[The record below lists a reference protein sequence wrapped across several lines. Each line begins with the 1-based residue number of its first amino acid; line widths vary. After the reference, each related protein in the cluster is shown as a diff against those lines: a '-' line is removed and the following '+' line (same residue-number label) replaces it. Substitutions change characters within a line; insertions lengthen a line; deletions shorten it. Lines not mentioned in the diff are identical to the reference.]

1 MCLQSPSGCEYLLI
15 TPDRSLVFPS
25 VEYVR
30 KLVSKA
36 GMKQGS
42 SSVPVV
48 IDSRHIQGADFT
60 AAKVSSRESWNSGK
74 TKLTSID
81 LIEAWGSHSSE
92 DLSQAL
98 LVSNPED
105 LNLKDPTIPLSLLT
119 EVQTTSYGIVLI

>member
-1 MCLQSPSGCEYLLI
+1 MYFQSPSGCEYLLI

-30 KLVSKA
+30 NVVSKA

-60 AAKVSSRESWNSGK
+60 AAKVSNTCTGNVLQCRLKFDIFIFFHGNFAWEWNF
-74 TKLTSID
+74 T
-81 LIEAWGSHSSE
+81 
-92 DLSQAL
+92 Q
-98 LVSNPED
+98 
-105 LNLKDPTIPLSLLT
+105 
-119 EVQTTSYGIVLI
+119 

>member
-1 MCLQSPSGCEYLLI
+1 MYFQSPSGCEYLLI

-30 KLVSKA
+30 NVVSKA

-60 AAKVSSRESWNSGK
+60 AAKVSNTCTG
-74 TKLTSID
+74 TV
-81 LIEAWGSHSSE
+81 E
-92 DLSQAL
+92 DFSFLQCRLKMVFL
-98 LVSNPED
+98 LFIM
-105 LNLKDPTIPLSLLT
+105 KI
-119 EVQTTSYGIVLI
+119 

>member
-1 MCLQSPSGCEYLLI
+1 MISICRRQNEVLYELKIPEDIVKIWMYFQSPSGCEYLLI

-30 KLVSKA
+30 NVVSKA

-60 AAKVSSRESWNSGK
+60 AAKVSNTLAG
-74 TKLTSID
+74 T
-81 LIEAWGSHSSE
+81 
-92 DLSQAL
+92 
-98 LVSNPED
+98 
-105 LNLKDPTIPLSLLT
+105 
-119 EVQTTSYGIVLI
+119 VQDFSC

>member
-1 MCLQSPSGCEYLLI
+1 MCFQSPSGCEYLLI

-30 KLVSKA
+30 NVVSKA

-60 AAKVSSRESWNSGK
+60 AAKVNNKGVLKHREG
-74 TKLTSID
+74 
-81 LIEAWGSHSSE
+81 
-92 DLSQAL
+92 
-98 LVSNPED
+98 VC
-105 LNLKDPTIPLSLLT
+105 
-119 EVQTTSYGIVLI
+119 VLRYQIKHGD

>member
-1 MCLQSPSGCEYLLI
+1 MYFQSSSGCEYLLI

-30 KLVSKA
+30 NVVCKA

-60 AAKVSSRESWNSGK
+60 AAKVGNTCTGNVLQCRLKFDIFIVFHGNLEWEWNVTQRKVQMYYSFADF
-74 TKLTSID
+74 LTS
-81 LIEAWGSHSSE
+81 
-92 DLSQAL
+92 
-98 LVSNPED
+98 
-105 LNLKDPTIPLSLLT
+105 KY
-119 EVQTTSYGIVLI
+119 VQ

>member
-1 MCLQSPSGCEYLLI
+1 MCFQSPSGCEYLLI

-30 KLVSKA
+30 NVVSKA

-60 AAKVSSRESWNSGK
+60 AAKVSNEGFLKLREGMC
-74 TKLTSID
+74 
-81 LIEAWGSHSSE
+81 
-92 DLSQAL
+92 LS
-98 LVSNPED
+98 
-105 LNLKDPTIPLSLLT
+105 
-119 EVQTTSYGIVLI
+119 

>member
-1 MCLQSPSGCEYLLI
+1 MYFQSLSGCEYLLI

-30 KLVSKA
+30 NVVSKA

-60 AAKVSSRESWNSGK
+60 AAKVSNTCTGTFLQCKWKFGICIVCHENLAWEWNFTQK
-74 TKLTSID
+74 EKYKCIVVLADFVTSKYM
-81 LIEAWGSHSSE
+81 
-92 DLSQAL
+92 Q
-98 LVSNPED
+98 
-105 LNLKDPTIPLSLLT
+105 
-119 EVQTTSYGIVLI
+119 